1 MTIARRAFIG
11 VLLATLAACT
21 TAAGRQ
27 QAANTPRT
35 TVSVDNQAL
44 LDMTIYV
51 ISGSQRIRLG
61 TARGLGTTELTIPPS
76 VVFGVST
83 LRFQADPI
91 GGSRTPVSETISVRE
106 GDEVVLRIPPG

>member
-1 MTIARRAFIG
+1 MKIARRVFLG
-11 VLLATLAACT
+11 VLALINKECT
-21 TAAGRQ
+21 TAAGRR
-27 QAANTPRT
+27 QAAATPRT
-35 TVSVDNQAL
+35 TVSVENQAL

-61 TARGLGTTELTIPPS
+61 TARGLNTTELTIPPS
-76 VVFGVST
+76 IVFGVST

-91 GGSRTPVSETISVRE
+91 GGSRTPVSETISVSE

>member
-1 MTIARRAFIG
+1 MKIARRVFLG
-11 VLLATLAACT
+11 VLALTLAACT
-21 TAAGRQ
+21 TAAGRR
-27 QAANTPRT
+27 QAAATPRT

-61 TARGLGTTELTIPPS
+61 TARGLNTTELTIPPS

-91 GGSRTPVSETISVRE
+91 GSSRAPVSETISVRE

>member
-1 MTIARRAFIG
+1 MKIARRVFLG
-11 VLLATLAACT
+11 VLALTLAACT
-21 TAAGRQ
+21 TAAGRR
-27 QAANTPRT
+27 QAADTPRT

-61 TARGLGTTELTIPPS
+61 TARGLNTTELTIPPS
-76 VVFGVST
+76 IVFGVST

-91 GGSRTPVSETISVRE
+91 GGSRTPVSETISVSE
-106 GDEVVLRIPPG
+106 GDEVVLRIPPR